1 MNTRLRRVER
11 VFFLIGFLAVAMYG
25 ANLLYS
31 RFYQAYAHWSF
42 DRSLKGKTASAE
54 EFLAYLAQGES
65 PDVPGSLVPAREPGS
80 AAPNE
85 PAAAEETPPNT
96 NEWATQRPHRRQ
108 QTLPSGTLPPIGRLQ
123 IPAIDLSVIVLA
135 GTDEWTLNRA
145 AGHIEGTALP
155 WELGNTGIAGHRDSF
170 FRGLRKIS
178 RNDRILL
185 TTTRGVFQY
194 RVEAVE
200 IVDPTDVQVLKAS
213 LHPTLTLVTCY
224 PFYFVGSAPKR
235 FIVKAERLPEQ
246 KAPGVTPPQ
255 FLSGGVIAI

>member
-1 MNTRLRRVER
+1 MDTKLQRVER
-11 VFFLIGFLAVAMYG
+11 VFLLIGLLAVVVYG
-25 ANLLYS
+25 ANVLYS

-42 DRSLKGKTASAE
+42 DQSLKGQPASAE
-54 EFLAYLAQGES
+54 EFLVYLAQGES
-65 PDVPGSLVPAREPGS
+65 PDVPSSLVSWKEPGG

-96 NEWATQRPHRRQ
+96 NEWSTQRSHGRQ
-108 QTLPSGTLPPIGRLQ
+108 QTLSSGTPPPIGRLQ

-185 TTTRGVFQY
+185 TTARGVFQY

-200 IVDPTDVQVLKAS
+200 IVDPSDVGVLKAS
-213 LHPTLTLVTCY
+213 LHPILTLVTCY
-224 PFYFVGSAPKR
+224 PFYFVGRAPKR
-235 FIVKAERLPEQ
+235 FIVRAERLQDQ
-246 KAPGVTPPQ
+246 KAPGVMPPQ